1 MAPSQGIF
9 YIFSGRH
16 HGDLDEV
23 HTRKG
28 CYLCKQDG
36 NSSNGPAAKLS
47 TLPIAYWIPII
58 MTKRMADDQH
68 QKADLSE
75 AAKLLLLLW
84 SYAPKNFRA
93 QD

>member
-1 MAPSQGIF
+1 MYEEIASHTHFPFQVGSKSQ
-9 YIFSGRH
+9 
-16 HGDLDEV
+16 
-23 HTRKG
+23 
-28 CYLCKQDG
+28 QDG

-47 TLPIAYWIPII
+47 TLPTAYWIPII

-84 SYAPKNFRA
+84 SYAPKNFGA